1 MSLVHKFSLS
11 FLNSIAKRILLK
23 ALIYWKATSNTKST
37 VRVVKKIENL
47 GRSYGNK
54 NIDNPILKVL
64 RSYNDTPNTKKEEE
78 FLIPV
83 LYKTSNQSAK
93 SHKPIR
99 KFTSFFDEIKA
110 SLQTKAQNTGINKTP
125 DRLPPRPTK
134 HTEPKETS
142 ERPKTP
148 IRVCTNKNI
157 TDLESLA
164 VVSTK
169 FT

>member
-11 FLNSIAKRILLK
+11 FLNSIAKRVLLK
-23 ALIYWKATSNTKST
+23 ALIYWKATCITKST
-37 VRVVKKIENL
+37 VRVVKKLQNL
-47 GRSYGNK
+47 GRSQGNK
-54 NIDNPILKVL
+54 SIDNPILKVL
-64 RSYNDTPNTKKEEE
+64 RSYNDASNDKKEEE

-83 LYKTSNQSAK
+83 LYKTSNQNAK

-99 KFTSFFDEIKA
+99 KSTSFFDEIKA
-110 SLQTKAQNTGINKTP
+110 SLQTKAQNTGMNKTP
-125 DRLPPRPTK
+125 DRLPPRPTR
-134 HTEPKETS
+134 HTDPKETS
-142 ERPKTP
+142 DRQKTP
-148 IRVCTNKNI
+148 IRVFSNKNI